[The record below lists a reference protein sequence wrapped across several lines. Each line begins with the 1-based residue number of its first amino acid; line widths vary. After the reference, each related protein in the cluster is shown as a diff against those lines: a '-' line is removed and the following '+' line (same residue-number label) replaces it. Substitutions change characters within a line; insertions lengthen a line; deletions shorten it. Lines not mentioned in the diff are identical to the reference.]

1 MATKFDRF
9 GFLNIEIGNDNP
21 DVTLIGTFLTIR

>member
-9 GFLNIEIGNDNP
+9 GYLNIEIDNDNP
-21 DVTLIGTFLTIR
+21 DVTLIGTFF